1 MTYQTIKTFHS
12 KKNIFLT
19 GGSGFVGVSYMEK
32 VLRTMPD
39 VGNIYILLRPR
50 KAQGIQE
57 RWESIKHNSVK
68 LN

>member
-12 KKNIFLT
+12 NKNIFLT
-19 GGSGFVGVSYMEK
+19 GGTGFVGAAYMEK

-39 VGNIYILLRPR
+39 VGNIYVLLRPR
-50 KAQGIQE
+50 KAQGIKE
-57 RWESIKHNSVK
+57 RWETLKYYSVK